1 MSRGREGL
9 WASRHTNIRES
20 TELTCH
26 GPGDVCGGG
35 ARSPLAVF
43 LRCSRIFLMRR
54 GSVMK
59 ATRRRVPPQ
68 GHKSGSSPDK
78 LINLCTNRWSFK
90 PELD

>member
-1 MSRGREGL
+1 
-9 WASRHTNIRES
+9 
-20 TELTCH
+20 
-26 GPGDVCGGG
+26 
-35 ARSPLAVF
+35 
-43 LRCSRIFLMRR
+43 MRR

-78 LINLCTNRWSFK
+78 LINLGTNRWSFK